1 MKCEKCGFE
10 NADSAAFC
18 SECGAALGYRC
29 VQCGQP
35 LKEGMKFCPRCGVRC
50 DGKRVCPVCGTVSE
64 TDARYCSGCGRL
76 LVADTAAGAPPKAV
90 AVAAPA
96 RRPAKTKDKRTLVL
110 RILDFVRGGV
120 VAALAIAV
128 FVCSFFGVFRINI
141 ESEELTGS
149 FRVSSLDIIEGA
161 FSCVDPMPGEERLR
175 DFLAFLRDEL
185 PADVYTDYAN
195 GQMSESE
202 MEELIVEVAEK
213 YNILK
218 IVTMKELIDLAP
230 NAAMSLG
237 FLAFFAFALIG
248 LAAAFLIVSVLS
260 LIYLVTGRRKGIRAS
275 GTLAAATA
283 CAVIA
288 LIAACGLVFDGIVAG
303 CALTV
308 LICSLVSL
316 LCGTGYS
323 IGAGEIALDR
333 RFLFSVLSAGV
344 NAALIVTALSLC
356 VSSVLTVRFTAS
368 DELLTSLGLS
378 DISGSRKFGYTA
390 SDLMEAWSALRMA
403 EDGSLE
409 YGGAATYYTEAVGQI
424 LVLPLYMA
432 RALASPALAGV
443 LGRIEGYENALQIL
457 GIFLFVVTV
466 LLIVM
471 LCVMLCRSLTDAA
484 CGRRARVLY
493 NVPAVVL
500 AVCVLT
506 LTIVYGA
513 LVNRALDGVG
523 EGYTYKAGVSAAM
536 ICCVVFSALSV
547 VQAVVFRLL
556 GGALSQSAVAQSAA
570 DDMTVYATYNPQNG
584 TGAVRPADPAMTDA
598 PASPSERQES
608 AAPPDTSDT

>member
-10 NADSAAFC
+10 NADAAAFC
-18 SECGAALGYRC
+18 PECGAALGHRC
-29 VQCGQP
+29 AQCGQP

-64 TDARYCSGCGRL
+64 ADARHCSECGRL
-76 LVADTAAGAPPKAV
+76 LAADAAAGAPPKA
-90 AVAAPA
+90 AAAAAAPA
-96 RRPAKTKDKRTLVL
+96 RRPAKRKDKRAFALC
-110 RILDFVRGGV
+110 ILDYVRGGV
-120 VAALAIAV
+120 VAALAIVV
-128 FVCSFFGVFRINI
+128 FICSFFGAFHIDIEIEEIN
-141 ESEELTGS
+141 GS
-149 FRVSSLDIIEGA
+149 FRVSTIDIIEGA
-161 FSCVDPMPGEERLR
+161 FSCVDPMPEEERVR
-175 DFLAFLRDEL
+175 DFYAFVRDEL
-185 PADVYTDYAN
+185 PANVYTDIAN
-195 GQMSESE
+195 GNMSESE
-202 MEELIVEVAEK
+202 MEELAIEVAEK

-260 LIYLVTGRRKGIRAS
+260 LIYLVTGRRKCIRAS

-303 CALTV
+303 CALSV

-316 LCGTGYS
+316 LCGIGYS

-344 NAALIVTALSLC
+344 NAALIVTVLSLC

-378 DISGSRKFGYTA
+378 DINGSRKFGYTA

-484 CGRRARVLY
+484 CGRRTRILY

-556 GGALSQSAVAQSAA
+556 GGVPSQSAVAQGAA

-584 TGAVRPADPAMTDA
+584 TDAVRPADPAMPDH
-598 PASPSERQES
+598 ASPSERQES

>member
-18 SECGAALGYRC
+18 SECGAALGHRC
-29 VQCGQP
+29 AQCGQP

-50 DGKRVCPVCGTVSE
+50 DGQTGLSRLRYRFRRRTRGIVRDAVGCLLPIPRPVRRRKRSPSLRRRHVVRQRRKASGR
-64 TDARYCSGCGRL
+64 RYCAYWILSGAVWSRRWRL
-76 LVADTAAGAPPKAV
+76 P
-90 AVAAPA
+90 
-96 RRPAKTKDKRTLVL
+96 
-110 RILDFVRGGV
+110 
-120 VAALAIAV
+120 V

-161 FSCVDPMPGEERLR
+161 FSCVDPMPAEDRLR
-175 DFLAFLRDEL
+175 DFQAFLRDEL
-185 PADVYTDYAN
+185 PANVYTDIAN
-195 GQMSESE
+195 GNMSESE
-202 MEELIVEVAEK
+202 MEELAIEVAEK

-260 LIYLVTGRRKGIRAS
+260 LIYLVTGRRKCIRAS

-303 CALTV
+303 CALSV

-457 GIFLFVVTV
+457 GIFLFDVTV

-471 LCVMLCRSLTDAA
+471 LMRHAVPLSY
-484 CGRRARVLY
+484 RRRLR
-493 NVPAVVL
+493 PS
-500 AVCVLT
+500 
-506 LTIVYGA
+506 
-513 LVNRALDGVG
+513 
-523 EGYTYKAGVSAAM
+523 YTYP
-536 ICCVVFSALSV
+536 I
-547 VQAVVFRLL
+547 
-556 GGALSQSAVAQSAA
+556 
-570 DDMTVYATYNPQNG
+570 
-584 TGAVRPADPAMTDA
+584 
-598 PASPSERQES
+598 
-608 AAPPDTSDT
+608 